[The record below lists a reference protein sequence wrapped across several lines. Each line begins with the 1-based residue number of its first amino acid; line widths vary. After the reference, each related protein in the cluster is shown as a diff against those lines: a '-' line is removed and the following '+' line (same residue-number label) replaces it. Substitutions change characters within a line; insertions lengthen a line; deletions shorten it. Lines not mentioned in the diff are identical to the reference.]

1 VLDFS
6 KSTNQGFVQ
15 AKDNISLSADLSGC
29 LVTLLVVLSSVCHKF
44 DVFHFKGCS
53 THDYMLDELPL
64 RYFPVFAIQFRSNM
78 LQLVRLFLTVRIG
91 QGFVESDTESSHNE
105 VGSANLGTRNVI
117 LVQLF
122 SLDLEEL
129 VVVAIVVNNF
139 RCHIAVG

>member
-64 RYFPVFAIQFRSNM
+64 RYFPVFTSLFRSNV
-78 LQLVRLFLTVRIG
+78 LQRFRHCLLVRAR
-91 QGFVESDTESSHNE
+91 QGFVESDTESSDNE
-105 VGSANLGTRNVI
+105 LGSANLDAGNVI
-117 LVQLF
+117 LVERC

-129 VVVAIVVNNF
+129 VVVAIVNNL